1 MYKISELNIY
11 PIKSLGGISIQEAKL
26 TRQGLQHDRRWM
38 LVDAENRFI
47 TQREN
52 HSLSLLQVS
61 LTETHLK
68 VEHKHTGENILIP
81 FECETEEEIVARV
94 FDDVC
99 LVQFVSKKADEWF
112 SEILKEKCRLVYM
125 PEKSLRYVDNRYA
138 KNAEIT
144 SLSDGYP
151 TLIIGEAALDKLNEL
166 LPEKI
171 KMNRFRPNIVFT
183 GGDAHDEDEMAH
195 FSVNDI
201 DFYGVKL
208 CARCVVPTV
217 NQETG
222 VSGKEPT
229 RTMARYRVQN
239 HKVYFGQN
247 LLHQGEGTIKV
258 GDEITVLEKSKSPF
272 SQLNAMSHE
281 L

>member
-11 PIKSLGGISIQEAKL
+11 PIKSLGGVTVQEAKL
-26 TRQGLQHDRRWM
+26 TRQGLQYDRRWM

-52 HSLSLLQVS
+52 HELALLQVS

-68 VEHKHTGENILIP
+68 VTHKQTGESILIT
-81 FECETEEEIVARV
+81 FGCETQEEIVARV

-99 LVQFVSKKADEWF
+99 LVQFVNKNADKWF

-125 PEKSLRYVDNRYA
+125 PEKSLRYVDNKYA

-166 LPEKI
+166 LSEKI

-183 GGDAHDEDEMAH
+183 GGDAHDEDEMSH

-208 CARCVVPTV
+208 CGRCVVPTV

-222 VSGKEPT
+222 VTGKEPT
-229 RTMARYRVQN
+229 RTMARYRVHN
-239 HKVYFGQN
+239 NKVYFGQN
-247 LLHQGEGTIKV
+247 LLHQGDGTIKV
-258 GDEITVLEKSKSPF
+258 GDEIKVLEKSKSPF
-272 SQLNAMSHE
+272 SQLKAISYE